1 MLTRYQFITLTF
13 ACGLSLLSTTAH
25 SKQPAALY
33 VAESSV
39 LENTFQNVRDK
50 NHKTLTPLNQNEDK
64 RDIKITA
71 HIRKAVHKLKALS
84 VDAHN
89 AKIITRAGV
98 VTLRGPVETAAESL
112 QLQEIATLTKGV
124 VQVDNQLEAKAP

>member
-1 MLTRYQFITLTF
+1 MLTRYRFITFTF
-13 ACGLSLLSTTAH
+13 ACGCLLSTTAH
-25 SKQPAALY
+25 AKQPAALY

-39 LENTFQNVRDK
+39 LENTLQNVRDK
-50 NHKTLTPLNQNEDK
+50 NQKTLTPLNQNEDK

>member
-39 LENTFQNVRDK
+39 LENTLQNVRDK
-50 NHKTLTPLNQNEDK
+50 NQKTLTPLNQNEDK
-64 RDIKITA
+64 RDIKITS
-71 HIRKAVHKLKALS
+71 HIRKAVNKLKALS